1 MSRGN
6 ARVERL
12 GLAPVAAAPMEAR
25 PFLDLVAGVG
35 VAGDRYAE
43 GGGTW
48 ADWPDREVT
57 LVEAET
63 ADDLGLDALLL
74 RRNVVTRGADL
85 GALEGRRFALGGA
98 LLEGVRPCDPC
109 AHLES
114 MVGKPGLKSRM
125 AGRGGLRARV
135 VAGGRVSVGDA
146 IRVRD
151 ATPSPRERL

>member
-1 MSRGN
+1 MNRGS
-6 ARVERL
+6 ARVEAL
-12 GLAPVAAAPMEAR
+12 GLARAAAAPMER
-25 PFLDLVAGVG
+25 LPFLDLVAGVG
-35 VAGDRYAE
+35 VVGDRYAE

-63 ADDLGLDALLL
+63 ADDLGVDALLL

-85 GALEGRRFALGGA
+85 AALEGRRFALGGA

-114 MVGKPGLKSRM
+114 LVGKPGLKARL
-125 AGRGGLRARV
+125 AGRGGLRARI
-135 VAGGRVSVGDA
+135 VAGGRVSLGDPLRA
-146 IRVRD
+146 R
-151 ATPSPRERL
+151 S